1 MTWMFFAPLELRR
14 SAKIWTIGVSK
25 TSDHIQIKIKM
36 PNPGQ
41 ELPASFKAPSQDL
54 KDMDVLCTYKIKI
67 ELKFETLV
75 YQRAVTITKSIASC
89 LTPVRTSQRPMT

>member
-1 MTWMFFAPLELRR
+1 M
-14 SAKIWTIGVSK
+14 GVSE
-25 TSDHIQIKIKM
+25 TRDNIKIKIRIT
-36 PNPGQ
+36 NPYQ
-41 ELPASFKAPSQDL
+41 EPPAFFKVPSQDL